1 MALVTLDTVKR
12 NAELEAYIVRGNEYL
27 GAIGYTDHGL
37 RHANL
42 VASISRNILLRL
54 GFPEREAEL
63 AGIGGYLHDV
73 GNVVGRWGHG
83 QSGAI
88 LAWQVLRDLGMP
100 PEELAAVLGA
110 IGGHDPE
117 GVAGPVH
124 SVAAAVTLGDKSDVH
139 RSRVRNP
146 DRTTFDIHDRVNYAV
161 QRSFVRVDERC
172 RTITLELT
180 IDTSISPVMDYFEIF
195 MTRMVMCRRAASFLG
210 CAFELS
216 INEVRLL

>member
-27 GAIGYTDHGL
+27 GAVGFTDHGL

-63 AGIGGYLHDV
+63 AGIGGYLHDI
-73 GNVVGRWGHG
+73 GNVVSRWGHG

-88 LAWQVLRDLGMP
+88 IAWQVLRNLGMP
-100 PEELAAVLGA
+100 PEELAAVVGA

-117 GVAGPVH
+117 GVLPPVH
-124 SVAAAVTLGDKSDVH
+124 NVAAAVTLGDKSDVH

-146 DRTTFDIHDRVNYAV
+146 DRTKFDIHDRVNYAV
-161 QRSFVRVDERC
+161 ERSFVRVDEPC

-195 MTRMVMCRRAASFLG
+195 LTRMVMCRRAASFLG